1 MKSQE
6 ELLKLL
12 QTNINLK
19 ITMEKL
25 IQTFKSPQLRK
36 KIFFTIGILVFYRL
50 LAQVS
55 IPGINLAAVQSIF
68 QQNESLN
75 LFSLLT
81 GGSAENFSIVLMG
94 LGPYINASIIV
105 QLLTVIVPKL
115 EELSKDGAEGQKKL
129 SKYTRWITFPLAFL
143 QSYGMITLLN
153 SQSPVPIINGINDP
167 SVILPI
173 MLTVSAGS
181 ILLMWLGEI
190 ITENGIGNGVSL
202 LILVSILAGVSP
214 VLGQNIIAATSNP
227 EQLIPVAGLLLLTIF
242 LIAITVVVTE
252 SYREIPVSYASK
264 TSKGVMSTLPIKLNQ
279 AGMIPIIFA
288 VSIVTFPTILAQLVQ
303 NSTSPILQR
312 YSELITS
319 YFTFESTPYLI
330 TLFLLIIGF
339 TFFYVSITFKPDQV
353 SENIQRRGGYI
364 PGVRPGKET
373 AEYLENV
380 SNRLNLFGGL
390 FIAGIA
396 VVPVIVQ
403 KLAGGSSNSLPLL
416 ISGAG
421 ILIIVGVISNLIT
434 QVNSYLIT
442 NDYNKLY

>member
-1 MKSQE
+1 
-6 ELLKLL
+6 
-12 QTNINLK
+12 
-19 ITMEKL
+19 MEKL

-36 KIFFTIGILVFYRL
+36 KIFFTVGILVFYRL

-55 IPGINLAAVQSIF
+55 IPGINLEAVQSIF

-94 LGPYINASIIV
+94 LGPYINASIII
-105 QLLTVIVPKL
+105 QLLSVIIPKL
-115 EELSKDGAEGQKKL
+115 EELSKDGADGQKKL
-129 SKYTRWITFPLAFL
+129 TSYTRWLTFPLAFL
-143 QSYGMITLLN
+143 QSYGMIALLN
-153 SQSPVPIINGINDP
+153 SQSSIPIINGISDP

-190 ITENGIGNGVSL
+190 ITESGIGNGVSL
-202 LILVSILAGVSP
+202 LILVSILSTVSP
-214 VLGQNIIAATSNP
+214 ILGQNIIAASSNP
-227 EQLIPVAGLLLLTIF
+227 EQLVPVVGLLLLVVL
-242 LIAITVVVTE
+242 LIAITVIVTE

-264 TSKGVMSTLPIKLNQ
+264 NSKGVMSTLPIKLNQ

-288 VSIVTFPTILAQLVQ
+288 VSIVTFPTILAQLFQ
-303 NSTSPILQR
+303 TSTAPLLQR
-312 YSELITS
+312 FSTLVLTH
-319 YFTFESTPYLI
+319 FTFESPSYLFV
-330 TLFLLIIGF
+330 LFFLIIGF
-339 TFFYVSITFKPDQV
+339 TYFYVSITFKPEQV
-353 SENIQRRGGYI
+353 AENIQRRGGYV

-373 AEYLENV
+373 SEYLANV
-380 SNRLNLFGGL
+380 SSRLNLFGGL

-396 VVPVIVQ
+396 VLPVIIQ
-403 KLAGGSSNSLPLL
+403 QLAGGNSSSLPLV

-421 ILIIVGVISNLIT
+421 ILIIVGVISDLIR

>member
-1 MKSQE
+1 
-6 ELLKLL
+6 
-12 QTNINLK
+12 
-19 ITMEKL
+19 MEKL

-36 KIFFTIGILVFYRL
+36 KIFFTVGILVFYRL

-55 IPGINLAAVQSIF
+55 IPGINLEAVQSIF

-105 QLLTVIVPKL
+105 QLLSVIVPKF
-115 EELSKDGAEGQKKL
+115 EELSKDGADGQKKL
-129 SKYTRWITFPLAFL
+129 TSYTRWITFPLAFL
-143 QSYGMITLLN
+143 QSYGMIALLN
-153 SQSPVPIINGINDP
+153 SQSSIPIINGISDP

-190 ITENGIGNGVSL
+190 ITESGIGNGVSL
-202 LILVSILAGVSP
+202 LILVSILSTVSP
-214 VLGQNIIAATSNP
+214 ILGQNIIAASSNP
-227 EQLIPVAGLLLLTIF
+227 EQLVPVVGLLLLVVL
-242 LIAITVVVTE
+242 LIAITVIVTE

-264 TSKGVMSTLPIKLNQ
+264 NSKGVMSTLPIKLNQ

-288 VSIVTFPTILAQLVQ
+288 VSIVTFPTILAQLFQ
-303 NSTSPILQR
+303 TSTAPLLQR
-312 YSELITS
+312 FSELVLTH
-319 YFTFESTPYLI
+319 FTFESPSYLFV
-330 TLFLLIIGF
+330 LFFLIIGF
-339 TFFYVSITFKPDQV
+339 TFFYVSITFKPEQV
-353 SENIQRRGGYI
+353 AENIQRRGGYV

-373 AEYLENV
+373 SEYLANV
-380 SNRLNLFGGL
+380 SSRLNLFGGL

-396 VVPVIVQ
+396 VLPVIIQ
-403 KLAGGSSNSLPLL
+403 QIAGGNSSSLPLV

-421 ILIIVGVISNLIT
+421 ILIIVGVISDLIR

>member
-1 MKSQE
+1 
-6 ELLKLL
+6 
-12 QTNINLK
+12 
-19 ITMEKL
+19 MEKL

-55 IPGINLAAVQSIF
+55 IPGINLQAVQSIF

-94 LGPYINASIIV
+94 LGPYINASIII

-115 EELSKDGAEGQKKL
+115 EELSKDGADGQKKL
-129 SKYTRWITFPLAFL
+129 TSYTRWLTFPLAFL
-143 QSYGMITLLN
+143 QSYGMIALLN
-153 SQSPVPIINGINDP
+153 SQSSVPIITDISNP
-167 SVILPI
+167 AVILPI

-202 LILVSILAGVSP
+202 LILASILSTVSP
-214 VLGQNIIAATSNP
+214 ILGQNIITATSNP
-227 EQLIPVAGLLLLTIF
+227 AQLVPVVGLILMIIF

-303 NSTSPILQR
+303 DSTLPILQR
-312 YSELITS
+312 FSEIVTT
-319 YFTFESTPYLI
+319 YFTFESPAYLVA
-330 TLFLLIIGF
+330 LFFLIIGF
-339 TFFYVSITFKPDQV
+339 TYFYVSITFKPEQV
-353 SENIQRRGGYI
+353 AENIQRRGGYI

-373 AEYLENV
+373 SEYLENV

-396 VVPVIVQ
+396 VVPVIIQ
-403 KLAGGSSNSLPLL
+403 QLAGGNSSSLPLV

-421 ILIIVGVISNLIT
+421 ILIIVGVISDLIR

>member
-1 MKSQE
+1 
-6 ELLKLL
+6 
-12 QTNINLK
+12 
-19 ITMEKL
+19 MEKL

-55 IPGINLAAVQSIF
+55 IPGINLEAVQLIF
-68 QQNESLN
+68 QENDSLN

-94 LGPYINASIIV
+94 LGPYINASIII

-115 EELSKDGAEGQKKL
+115 EELSKDGADGQKKL
-129 SKYTRWITFPLAFL
+129 TSYTRWITFPLAFL
-143 QSYGMITLLN
+143 QSYGMIALLN
-153 SQSPVPIINGINDP
+153 SQSSVPIINNIQDP

-202 LILVSILAGVSP
+202 LILASILSTVSP
-214 VLGQNIIAATSNP
+214 ILGQNILTATSNP
-227 EQLIPVAGLLLLTIF
+227 EQLVPVVGLLLLVVF
-242 LIAITVVVTE
+242 LIAITVIVTE

-288 VSIVTFPTILAQLVQ
+288 VSIVTFPTILAQLFQ
-303 NSTSPILQR
+303 TSTAPLLQKF
-312 YSELITS
+312 SDLVLTH
-319 YFTFESTPYLI
+319 FTFQSPAYLFV
-330 TLFLLIIGF
+330 LFFLIIGF
-339 TFFYVSITFKPDQV
+339 TFFYVSITFKPEQV
-353 SENIQRRGGYI
+353 AENIQRRGGYI

-373 AEYLENV
+373 SVYLEQV

-396 VVPVIVQ
+396 VVPVILQ
-403 KLAGGSSNSLPLL
+403 HIAGGDNNSLPLV

-421 ILIIVGVISNLIT
+421 ILIIVGVISDLIR

>member
-1 MKSQE
+1 
-6 ELLKLL
+6 
-12 QTNINLK
+12 
-19 ITMEKL
+19 MEKL

-55 IPGINLAAVQSIF
+55 IPGINLEAVQSIF
-68 QQNESLN
+68 QQNDSLN

-94 LGPYINASIIV
+94 LGPYINASIII

-115 EELSKDGAEGQKKL
+115 EEISKDGADGQKKL
-129 SKYTRWITFPLAFL
+129 TSYTRWLTFPLAFL
-143 QSYGMITLLN
+143 QSYGMIALLN
-153 SQSPVPIINGINDP
+153 SQSSVPIINNIQDP

-202 LILVSILAGVSP
+202 LILASILSTVSP
-214 VLGQNIIAATSNP
+214 ILGQNILTATSNP
-227 EQLIPVAGLLLLTIF
+227 EQLVPVVGLLLLVIF
-242 LIAITVVVTE
+242 LIAITVIVTE

-288 VSIVTFPTILAQLVQ
+288 VSIVTFPTILAQLFQ
-303 NSTSPILQR
+303 TSTSPILQKF
-312 YSELITS
+312 SELVLTH
-319 YFTFESTPYLI
+319 FTFQSPAYLLV
-330 TLFLLIIGF
+330 LFFLIIGF
-339 TFFYVSITFKPDQV
+339 TFFYVSITFKPEQV
-353 SENIQRRGGYI
+353 AENIQRRGGYI

-373 AEYLENV
+373 SVYLEQV

-396 VVPVIVQ
+396 VVPVILQ
-403 KLAGGSSNSLPLL
+403 HIAGGDNNSLPLV

-421 ILIIVGVISNLIT
+421 ILIIVGVISDLIR

>member
-1 MKSQE
+1 
-6 ELLKLL
+6 
-12 QTNINLK
+12 
-19 ITMEKL
+19 MEKL

-55 IPGINLAAVQSIF
+55 IPGINLEAVQTIF
-68 QQNESLN
+68 QQNDSLN

-94 LGPYINASIIV
+94 LGPYINASIII
-105 QLLTVIVPKL
+105 QLLSVIVPKL
-115 EELSKDGAEGQKKL
+115 EELSKDGAEGQKKMT
-129 SKYTRWITFPLAFL
+129 SYTRWLTFPLAFL
-143 QSYGMITLLN
+143 QSYGMIALLN
-153 SQSPVPIINGINDP
+153 SQSSVPIISNISDP

-202 LILVSILAGVSP
+202 LILASILATVSP
-214 VLGQNIIAATSNP
+214 ILGQNILTATSNP
-227 EQLIPVAGLLLLTIF
+227 EQLVPVVGLLLLVVF

-252 SYREIPVSYASK
+252 TYREIPVSYASK

-288 VSIVTFPTILAQLVQ
+288 VSIVTFPTILAQLFQ
-303 NSTSPILQR
+303 TSTSPLLQR
-312 YSELITS
+312 FSTLVLTH
-319 YFTFESTPYLI
+319 FTFESPSYLFA
-330 TLFLLIIGF
+330 LFFLIIGF
-339 TFFYVSITFKPDQV
+339 TYFYVSITFKPDQV
-353 SENIQRRGGYI
+353 AENIQRRGGYI

-373 AEYLENV
+373 TEYLESV

-396 VVPVIVQ
+396 VVPVIIQ
-403 KLAGGSSNSLPLL
+403 QLAGGNSNSLPLV

-421 ILIIVGVISNLIT
+421 ILIIVGVISDLIR